1 MPESDLLS
9 PRQVSEYLSTTA
21 QEVARLVEDGK
32 LNAYRIGGTF
42 LRFKRDEVISFREEY
57 LRARQRVAAAKDASA
72 SGAAAAAASVSAGRT
87 LGEQLNEYWY
97 FNNFYVF
104 CFLVI
109 GVLLYFI
116 LK

>member
-1 MPESDLLS
+1 MPESEFLS

-21 QEVARLVEDGK
+21 QEVARLVEEGK
-32 LNAYRIGGTF
+32 LNAFRIGGTY

-57 LRARQRVAAAKDASA
+57 LRARQRHERVREVETLETPVAV
-72 SGAAAAAASVSAGRT
+72 SGGGGETWGEKVS
-87 LGEQLNEYWY
+87 EYWY

-104 CFLVI
+104 SFLVI

-116 LK
+116 FK